1 MNICSQ
7 CASPFELNHPEAA
20 RSRCPYCGATAARNE
35 VNPWVD
41 VARVTSLAEA
51 GFLSDELIGLGI
63 EAQIYQLEE
72 FDASTHR
79 RGNAYLIRV
88 PTRSAQDAAAR
99 IREHLAEDAAGK
111 ENAGGFSFSTAS
123 AAIDPAF
130 WRPIALMVLAGV
142 ASFTLGQQFPEQRA
156 KNRAQGNSLPTAVDA
171 IGRPL
176 MTEPAAGQPRY
187 RLSFDR
193 RSEAWHLNCD
203 RDGDGRFEGQQQFH
217 ASGASW

>member
-1 MNICSQ
+1 MNICTQ

-20 RSRCPYCGATAARNE
+20 RSRCPYCGATVVRNE
-35 VNPWVD
+35 VQPWVD
-41 VARVTSLAEA
+41 VARMTSLAEA

-63 EAQIYQLEE
+63 DAQIYQLEE

-79 RGNAYLIRV
+79 RSNAYLIRV
-88 PTRSAQDAAAR
+88 PTSNAQDAAAR
-99 IREHLAEDAAGK
+99 IREHLADDAAGSDSRS
-111 ENAGGFSFSTAS
+111 GFSFSTAN

-130 WRPIALMVLAGV
+130 WKPVALMVLAGV

-156 KNRAQGNSLPTAVDA
+156 KNRVQGNSLPTAVDA

-176 MTEPAAGQPRY
+176 LTEPAVGQPRY

-193 RSEAWHLNCD
+193 SREAWYLDGDQD
-203 RDGDGRFEGQQQFH
+203 RDGRFESHQRFH
-217 ASGASW
+217 ATGASW